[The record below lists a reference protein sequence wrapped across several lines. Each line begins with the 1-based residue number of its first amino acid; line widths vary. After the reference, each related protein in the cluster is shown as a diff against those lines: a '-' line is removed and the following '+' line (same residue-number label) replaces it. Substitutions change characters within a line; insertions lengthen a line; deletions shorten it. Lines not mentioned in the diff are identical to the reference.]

1 MYTEYFV
8 NVNTGELYR
17 SGDPKNNKCDC
28 LYPEFNVEGWSRVG
42 FAFYKTLKTVQG
54 FGFVMGVKS
63 ESESQSIYSR
73 KIAYNRS
80 CGFLGILQIE
90 LEEENMNESQLREL
104 IELQSILISLL
115 KTQMGKGYNL
125 DLLKSTMRTGELNI
139 QKFIDSLPCNM
150 EFSDE
155 ITDKGYFKT

>member
-63 ESESQSIYSR
+63 ESES
-73 KIAYNRS
+73 
-80 CGFLGILQIE
+80 
-90 LEEENMNESQLREL
+90 
-104 IELQSILISLL
+104 
-115 KTQMGKGYNL
+115 
-125 DLLKSTMRTGELNI
+125 
-139 QKFIDSLPCNM
+139 
-150 EFSDE
+150 
-155 ITDKGYFKT
+155 